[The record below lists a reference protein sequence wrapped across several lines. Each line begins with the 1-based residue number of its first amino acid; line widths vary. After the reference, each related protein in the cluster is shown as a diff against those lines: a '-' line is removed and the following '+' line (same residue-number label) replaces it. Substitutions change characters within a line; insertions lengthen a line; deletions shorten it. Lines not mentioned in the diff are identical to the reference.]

1 MNKRPVSSP
10 EPNSGRGTGR
20 GAGPS
25 ARRTTGR
32 RTTGRRCSPDSATAR
47 GSTLTEFAF
56 ILPLLATII
65 FGLIDFGRALYAY
78 HFVSDA
84 AREASR
90 WASVRGSQC
99 AGGLS
104 GCPASQEDVQ
114 EYVTSIVPPGINSS
128 PQALSVTAAWVA
140 PPGNVGT
147 CNISPNNPGCAVQ
160 VQVTY
165 NFKFILPFLPKSTFP
180 MKSTSEMIISR

>member
-1 MNKRPVSSP
+1 MNKTPVSNP
-10 EPNSGRGTGR
+10 EPNRSRGTGR
-20 GAGPS
+20 GAGRS
-25 ARRTTGR
+25 ARRTTSR
-32 RTTGRRCSPDSATAR
+32 RRSRAATAR

-56 ILPLLATII
+56 ILPLLVTII

-99 AGGLS
+99 ASGLS
-104 GCPASQEDVQ
+104 GCPASQEEVQ

-147 CNISPNNPGCAVQ
+147 CQAFPKNPGCAVQ